1 MTKTIDGIVYLNML
15 RAGAQKLNENRTA
28 VNDLNVFPIPDGDT
42 GDNMFMTVNAGAE
55 KTQENEHI
63 GAVASRAAREM
74 LFGARGNSGVILSRI
89 FSGIAKSIGGT
100 GTLDTD
106 GFVKAMELGV
116 EEAYGSVATPVEGTI
131 LTVWREGTEKLDK
144 QRPESFEEL
153 FDTLLPEL
161 KRSLE
166 HTPELLDVLKDAGVV
181 DSGGAGLVYIVQ
193 GMREGLS
200 GEFRTISAGGT
211 AVHSVDLNAFTE
223 DSVLEFGYCTEFLL
237 RLQRSKTNIDKF
249 DTEAF
254 TDWLNSVGD
263 SVVCF
268 KEGSIVKVHVH
279 TKTPGDI
286 LNHCQKY
293 GEFLTTKIENMTLQ
307 HNGSHEMQELK
318 LRSKRRKPYGIVT
331 VASGA
336 GLKELFTSLGC
347 DVVVDGGQS
356 MNPSA
361 QDLVKAYE
369 EACAETV
376 YVFPN
381 NGNIILTA
389 EQAAKLYPDADVR
402 IIRTKTIGEG
412 YSAIS
417 LFDPHI
423 GDTDTVAE
431 HLNELIADV
440 ITGMVSRASR
450 DVPTGE
456 VEVIKDDYI
465 GFVGDDI
472 YVDEKTPE
480 DAMLGLCGKLGAG
493 NYDII
498 LLLVGEDADEQSA
511 QKMCADLTAKYPRSE
526 VVMIEGGQPIYD
538 YILILESINPNR
550 KKRSI
555 C

>member
-1 MTKTIDGIVYLNML
+1 MIKTIDGIVYLNML
-15 RAGAQKLNENRTA
+15 RAGAQTLNENRSA

-89 FSGIAKSIGGT
+89 FSGIAKSIGGA

-106 GFVKAMELGV
+106 GFIKAMELGV
-116 EEAYGSVATPVEGTI
+116 KEAYGSVATPVEGTI
-131 LTVWREGTEKLDK
+131 LTVWREGTEKLEN

-153 FDTLLPEL
+153 FDILLPEL

-166 HTPELLDVLKDAGVV
+166 HTPELLDVLRDAGVV
-181 DSGGAGLVYIVQ
+181 DSGGAGLVYIAQ
-193 GMREGLS
+193 GMRAGLS
-200 GEFRTISAGGT
+200 GEFHSTSAGS
-211 AVHSVDLNAFTE
+211 AVAHSVDLNAFTE

-237 RLQRSKTNIDKF
+237 RLQKSKINIDKF

-293 GEFLTTKIENMTLQ
+293 GAFLTTKIENMTLQ

-318 LRSKRRKPYGIVT
+318 LRSQRKKPYGIVT
-331 VASGA
+331 VASGS

-361 QDLVKAYE
+361 EDLVKAYE
-369 EACAETV
+369 QTNAEIV

-389 EQAAKLYPDADVR
+389 EQAAKLYDDADVR
-402 IIRTKTIGEG
+402 VIRTKTIGEG

-417 LFDPHI
+417 LFDPLI
-423 GDTDTVAE
+423 GDTDTVEE
-431 HLNELIADV
+431 HLNELIEDV
-440 ITGMVSRASR
+440 VTGMVSIASR
-450 DVPTGE
+450 DVSTGE
-456 VEVIKDDYI
+456 VEVVKDDYI
-465 GFVGDDI
+465 GFVGDEI
-472 YVDEKTPE
+472 YVDEKTAE
-480 DAMLGLCGKLGAG
+480 DAMIGLCDKLKAG
-493 NYDII
+493 SYDII
-498 LLLVGEDADEQSA
+498 LLLVGADSDEQDA
-511 QKMCADLTAKYPRSE
+511 QKLCDTLSASYPRSE
-526 VVMIEGGQPIYD
+526 VIMVSGGQPIYD
-538 YILILESINPNR
+538 YILILE
-550 KKRSI
+550 
-555 C
+555 